1 MSRHLKLVAFTLSL
15 LKQAAAHTWIE
26 QLTNVAPN
34 GSYVAGYGYARSFTD
49 RLPNFDQEANKWLL
63 PQTDRFVKATDLLCH
78 PSQRSAV
85 QSPNYPRLQSSPG
98 NMVAMRYLENGHVTI
113 PGGGTNLP
121 GKPALGG
128 TVFVFGTQDPRQGET
143 LLDVLAWTRDGL
155 GGDRRGRLLTAQDF
169 DDGRCYQNR
178 PDRPLAAARLDQFP
192 NPVPG
197 QLGAHHELSCETD
210 VQMPSDVDV
219 GKPYT
224 LYWIWQWPTM
234 RSSDLAKDEYYTSC
248 VDIDVVVEV
257 SSKDGENPSN
267 FGDPM
272 RSAVPGFQSRGAL
285 TQDPLALSSNPNFQP
300 SVFGQASAT
309 MSSQAT
315 SHPWVVD

>member
-1 MSRHLKLVAFTLSL
+1 MSCHLTRVVLTLSL
-15 LKQAAAHTWIE
+15 LREAAGHTWIE
-26 QLTNVAPN
+26 QLTNIAPN
-34 GSYVAGYGYARSFTD
+34 GSYVGGYGYARSFTD
-49 RLPNFDQEANKWLL
+49 RLPNADQEANKWLL
-63 PQTDRFVKATDLLCH
+63 PEVGRFVGATDLLCH

-98 NMVAMRYLENGHVTI
+98 NVLAMRYLENGHVTI
-113 PGGGTNLP
+113 PGGGTNLA

-128 TVFVFGTQDPRQGET
+128 TVFVFGTHDPRREET
-143 LLDVLAWTRDGL
+143 LLNVLAWTRDGF
-155 GGDRRGRLLTAQDF
+155 GGDRRGRLLTAQNF
-169 DDGRCYQNR
+169 DDGRCYQDQ
-178 PDRPLAAARLDQFP
+178 PDRVLAAARLNQFP

-197 QLGAHHELSCETD
+197 QLGSHHELSCETD
-210 VQMPSDVDV
+210 VQLPIDVDV

-234 RSSDLAKDEYYTSC
+234 RSSDPAKDEYYTSC
-248 VDIDVVVEV
+248 VDIDVVVDV

-272 RSAVPGFQSRGAL
+272 RSAVPGFRSRGAL
-285 TQDPLALSSNPNFQP
+285 TLDPLALFSNPDFQA
-300 SVFGQASAT
+300 SVLGQASAT

-315 SHPWVVD
+315 SHS

>member
-1 MSRHLKLVAFTLSL
+1 MSRHLTFVAVTLSL

-49 RLPNFDQEANKWLL
+49 RVPNFDQEANKWLL
-63 PQTDRFVKATDLLCH
+63 PKVGLVISETDLLCH

-85 QSPNYPRLQSSPG
+85 QSPEYPRLQSSPG

-113 PGGGTNLP
+113 PGGGTNLA

-128 TVFVFGTQDPRQGET
+128 TVFVFGTHDPRQDET
-143 LLDVLAWTRDGL
+143 LLNVLTWTRDGL
-155 GGDRRGRLLTAQDF
+155 GGDRRGRLLTAQNF

-178 PDRPLAAARLDQFP
+178 PDRPLAASRLKQFP

-197 QLGAHHELSCETD
+197 QPGSDHELSCETD
-210 VQMPSDVDV
+210 VQLPSDIDV

-234 RSSDLAKDEYYTSC
+234 RSSDPTKDEYYTSC
-248 VDIDVVVEV
+248 VDIDVVVHV
-257 SSKDGENPSN
+257 SSKDAENPSK
-267 FGDPM
+267 FEDPM
-272 RSAVPGFQSRGAL
+272 RSAVPGFHSRGAL
-285 TQDPLALSSNPNFQP
+285 TQDPLALSSNPDFQP
-300 SVFGQASAT
+300 STLGQASAI

-315 SHPWVVD
+315 SHP